1 MAQIIVLVL
10 SIIFIIVVS
19 SRFKIHPFLTL
30 IFAALLYGFFTGMP
44 LNTIVDSINQG
55 FGTTIGQIGI
65 IIILGTIIGGF
76 LEHSGGAY
84 SLAEKILKIIGQK
97 RVPGAM
103 SIIGYIVSIPV
114 FADSGFVILSPL
126 NKALTKRAK
135 TSLAGTSIA
144 LGIGLMV
151 SHNLVPPTPG
161 PIAAAGILE
170 ADLGLVLL
178 IGIPTSLL
186 VLFCTWL
193 FATKIASR
201 VWIDPNPEL
210 SDENIA
216 RRIETAPGAT
226 HSILPIVVPIILIV
240 LRSVASLPSLPF
252 GENNFQAAILFLG
265 QPLIALLFGTC
276 LSFTLPKNLE
286 LKVFSTEGWVG
297 KALINA
303 AIIIMITG
311 AGGSFGKVLQNSDIA
326 NTIGESLA
334 HARLGIWLPFIIA
347 AAIKTAQGSS
357 TVALITTASLLSPL
371 LVSLGFD
378 SQIARALFVLAI
390 GSGSMVASHANDS
403 FFWVVTQMSN
413 MDIKV
418 GYKLHTVG
426 SIVAG
431 VSAAMFVWILALIL
445 L

>member
-1 MAQIIVLVL
+1 MLQIIVLVL
-10 SIIFIIVVS
+10 SIVFIIVAS
-19 SRFKIHPFLTL
+19 SQFKIHPFLTL

-55 FGTTIGQIGI
+55 FGTTIGHIGI
-65 IIILGTIIGGF
+65 LIILGTIIGAF

-84 SLAEKILKIIGQK
+84 SLAERILLIIGKK

-114 FADSGFVILSPL
+114 FADSGFVILAPL

-135 TSLAGTSIA
+135 ISLAGTAIA
-144 LGIGLMV
+144 LAIGLMV

-161 PIAAAGILE
+161 PIAAAGILK

-178 IGIPTSLL
+178 IGIPTSLV

-193 FATKIASR
+193 FATQIASR
-201 VWIDPNPEL
+201 VWIDPNPDL
-210 SDENIA
+210 SDAVISK
-216 RRIETAPGAT
+216 RIETAPGAFF
-226 HSILPIVVPIILIV
+226 SVLPIMLPIIFIV
-240 LRSVASLPSLPF
+240 LRSVALLPSTPF
-252 GENNFQAAILFLG
+252 GESLFQEIILFLG
-265 QPLIALLFGTC
+265 LPLIALLIGTC
-276 LSFTLPKNLE
+276 LSFFLPKKFE
-286 LKVFSTEGWVG
+286 LKVFSTDGWVG
-297 KALINA
+297 KALVNA

-311 AGGSFGKVLQNSDIA
+311 AGGSFGHVLQNSNIA
-326 NTIGESLA
+326 KTIGDSLA
-334 HARLGIWLPFIIA
+334 QANLGIWLPFIIA

-371 LVSLGFD
+371 LVSLGFE
-378 SQIARALFVLAI
+378 SQMARALVVLAI

-413 MDIKV
+413 MDIKQ
-418 GYKLHTVG
+418 GYKLHTMG

-431 VSAAMFVWILALIL
+431 LSSAMLVWVLTLFL